1 MSIVRLPEFK
11 DGVRKYNGLTFEVDA
26 NEYIIDINSLQDFR
40 NKILNDMDNLSIEE
54 CDNIKEDIIRAS
66 ETNTVFKPFTENR
79 KAFETRIK
87 SILRDYDESTKLKY
101 EDEIEQAKTLIKK
114 GNAKSTKYI
123 IENKEAIFVIL
134 NESREIQIN
143 KLKERRKEVN
153 NKYYQKRKQLLNIPD
168 KIAMSE
174 EERKE
179 KRKLANQKYREKQ
192 KQINDDA
199 NNVKVAVVVDEKDKK
214 KEYNRTYYNKQKLLK
229 SKIKELEVV
238 SVVDI

>member
-11 DGVRKYNGLTFEVDA
+11 DGVRKYNGLTFEVDP

-66 ETNTVFKPFTENR
+66 ETNTVFKSFTENR
-79 KAFETRIK
+79 KAFESRIK
-87 SILRDYDESTKLKY
+87 SIFRDYDESTKLKY

-192 KQINDDA
+192 KQLSDVHQ
-199 NNVKVAVVVDEKDKK
+199 VKVAVVVDEKDKK

-229 SKIKELEVV
+229 DKIKDLEVV